1 MEIRMDVYRADE
13 FLVVGA
19 MFTALGQLQMQRDAT
34 SAKDE
39 VTAKQSTLEAAGIAA
54 AQAAGEVALTAIQAE
69 AVETRK
75 KTRVKKAVEAV
86 AAAELP
92 LADPAV
98 VGSITPAPVEAPK
111 PTAPPVA
118 AAPTSTYTKADL
130 EDKTRALAKTNFTA
144 AKALL
149 DKFGVKRFGELP
161 TEKYEEY
168 GKAISAL

>member
-1 MEIRMDVYRADE
+1 MDVYSADE
-13 FLVVGA
+13 LMVVGA
-19 MFTALGQLQMQRDAT
+19 MFTALGQLKMQRDLN
-34 SAKDE
+34 SPKDQAE
-39 VTAKQSTLEAAGIAA
+39 PASEARVG
-54 AQAAGEVALTAIQAE
+54 TAIPAAFALPQETAAP
-69 AVETRK
+69 AVEAPAK

-92 LADPAV
+92 LAVEPAV
-98 VGSITPAPVEAPK
+98 VGSIAPAVEAPK

-118 AAPTSTYTKADL
+118 AAPAPTYTKADL

>member
-1 MEIRMDVYRADE
+1 MDVYRAEE
-13 FLVVGA
+13 FMVVGA
-19 MFTALGQLQMQRDAT
+19 MFTALGQLQAQR
-34 SAKDE
+34 
-39 VTAKQSTLEAAGIAA
+39 EAAKGQDIE
-54 AQAAGEVALTAIQAE
+54 GGPSLPNPETTGGNVGTAIPAAFPLPQETAPVKARRKAVAKIAE
-69 AVETRK
+69 TTAVEPTP
-75 KTRVKKAVEAV
+75 E
-86 AAAELP
+86 
-92 LADPAV
+92 PAV
-98 VGSITPAPVEAPK
+98 VGSIAPAPAVEAPK